1 VDKDTLWTY
10 VEAERHSLADL
21 LETLT
26 PEQWEQPSLC
36 SQWRVRDVAGHL
48 AMTPAGDPSTGE
60 MVRGLVRNR
69 GDLWAMGRDVAVAW
83 SARPPEEIV
92 AVLRSQAASRRRPAV
107 TTDANVLLDVVV
119 HGQDI
124 AVPLGLERPVPSAA
138 GLASFDR
145 IWRMGWP
152 FWARRR
158 LRGVTLVATDADLR
172 VGDGPEVRGSL
183 AALLLLVSG
192 RTAAARELLDGP
204 GVARLAA

>member
-1 VDKDTLWTY
+1 MDKDAQWAW
-10 VEAERHSLADL
+10 VESERRSLADL
-21 LETLT
+21 LESLT
-26 PEQWEQPSLC
+26 PAQWEHPSLC
-36 SQWRVRDVAGHL
+36 PQWRVRDVAGHL

-69 GDLWAMGRDVAVAW
+69 GDLWGMGRDVAVAW
-83 SARPPEEIV
+83 SARPPAEIV
-92 AVLRSQAASRRRPAV
+92 AVLRSMAASRRRPAV
-107 TTDANVLLDVVV
+107 TTDANVLLDVIV

-124 AVPLGLERPVPSAA
+124 AVPLGLERPVPLEP

-192 RTAAARELLDGP
+192 RRAAAVELLDGP
-204 GVARLAA
+204 GVTRLAA